1 MMTETSEI
9 IEYPIV
15 RYDDLTIDPLYLEL
29 QQQGPI
35 RIKLPYGE
43 PCWVATRYEDV
54 KLVNGD
60 RRFGK
65 AFGIGRDTPRMHDAK
80 MDDPTLMANMD
91 PPEHTRMRRLASG
104 AFAPAKIRAMRG
116 WIEDLVD
123 ELLDD
128 VVAHERRDFVSTF
141 ALILPIRV
149 MGRILGVSD
158 ADVPSFRRWVNEM
171 LSSKSDMDTRMRA
184 RGDLR
189 AALARLIDER
199 RAHGTDDLLSIMVHA
214 RDEGDQLAEEELIG
228 LGQGLVLAGFETT
241 AAQLGS
247 SVYTL
252 MTHRQFWDE
261 LLGDRSIMPAALE
274 ELWRWIPSFRHGQPM
289 IRWAGEDV
297 ELSGGVVIPA
307 GQAVVPELMLANRD
321 ESVFP
326 HASELDFH
334 RVDPEPHL
342 ALGWGVHRCMGAQ
355 LAQMEIEVTLEK
367 LLERFPTLDL
377 AVAPED
383 AQWSQ
388 TTFLRSPAE
397 LPLTW

>member
-1 MMTETSEI
+1 
-9 IEYPIV
+9 
-15 RYDDLTIDPLYLEL
+15 
-29 QQQGPI
+29 
-35 RIKLPYGE
+35 
-43 PCWVATRYEDV
+43 
-54 KLVNGD
+54 
-60 RRFGK
+60 
-65 AFGIGRDTPRMHDAK
+65 
-80 MDDPTLMANMD
+80 
-91 PPEHTRMRRLASG
+91 
-104 AFAPAKIRAMRG
+104 
-116 WIEDLVD
+116 
-123 ELLDD
+123 
-128 VVAHERRDFVSTF
+128 
-141 ALILPIRV
+141 
-149 MGRILGVSD
+149 
-158 ADVPSFRRWVNEM
+158 
-171 LSSKSDMDTRMRA
+171 
-184 RGDLR
+184 
-189 AALARLIDER
+189 
-199 RAHGTDDLLSIMVHA
+199 MVHA

-247 SVYTL
+247 TVYTL
-252 MTHRQFWDE
+252 MTHRRLWDE
-261 LLGDRSIMPAALE
+261 LLDDRMIMPAALE
-274 ELWRWIPSFRHGQPM
+274 ELWRWIPSFRHGMPM
-289 IRWAGEDV
+289 IRWASEDV
-297 ELSGGVVIPA
+297 ELSGGVVIPG
-307 GQAVVPELMLANRD
+307 GQAVVPELQLANRD